1 MALLCAAMMAAASLG
16 VVAPAQAAFR
26 FDRTDVSLSLGTN
39 QRLTDVAVG
48 DLDGANGPDIVVS
61 ARGDNMVYV
70 LRNQGDGTFA
80 EPVGYSACAPL
91 TGAPGQIVTG
101 QLNVA
106 QDERLDVA
114 VACGV
119 VTVLRG
125 NGEGALGAPVPTAL
139 ASSGSLAAGELTGGG
154 GPELLTGA
162 PTANAAADLLCFVVQ
177 PFELADIRCG
187 NPAPVEDPPLFASTM
202 EGPLT
207 GTQTPIAANF
217 SDPLGRR
224 YDEVVGVNPL
234 NTREVNVYGR
244 EPASNFTAWS
254 STMRATSAD
263 GAYFLDV
270 GDVEGDGDRDLLVG
284 HLQGGVLDV
293 FVWGRSGILPGAVPT
308 TTQTTGSATTDGKLA
323 ELDGDGALD
332 VVVAGLEGRLAV
344 HRGRGDGTFA
354 PREEVAVPAAAGA
367 ILAVADL
374 AGDRKPD
381 IVLGTSQGAAG
392 RSDQVTVLINGTPTA
407 PPAGTPVLRP
417 ARGITGLKTRFRVG
431 RRQKALRLA
440 RATNPS
446 AAATKQTL
454 TARGPGHRTRQV
466 VIGGGRT
473 TVPTGTRRTVV
484 LRLNRRGRRL
494 LRERRKMTA
503 RLVLVARGPTGL
515 RDTIRKRVRL
525 IAKPARR

>member
-16 VVAPAQAAFR
+16 VAAPAQAAFR
-26 FDRTDVSLSLGTN
+26 FDRTDVSLSAGTN
-39 QRLTDVAVG
+39 QRLSDVAVG

-70 LRNQGDGTFA
+70 VLNQGGGSFA
-80 EPVGYSACAPL
+80 GPVGYSACAPL

-106 QDERLDVA
+106 QDQQLDVA

-119 VTVLRG
+119 LTVLRG
-125 NGEGALGAPVPTAL
+125 NGAGGLGAPLPTAL
-139 ASSGSLAAGELTGGG
+139 ASGGSLAAGELTGGG

-187 NPAPVEDPPLFASTM
+187 NPAPVQDPPLFASTM
-202 EGPLT
+202 QGPLA

-217 SDPLGRR
+217 SDPLGLR

-263 GAYFLDV
+263 RAYFLDV

-293 FVWGRSGILPGAVPT
+293 FVWGGSGILPGAVPR
-308 TTQTTGSATTDGKLA
+308 TTQTIGSATTDGKLA
-323 ELDGDGALD
+323 DFDGDGALD

-354 PREEVAVPAAAGA
+354 PRQDVG
-367 ILAVADL
+367 
-374 AGDRKPD
+374 G
-381 IVLGTSQGAAG
+381 AG
-392 RSDQVTVLINGTPTA
+392 RGGRDTGRHRPLWRPKAGHRPRHLQGLGGPVRPGDGLDQRDGHRATRGHA
-407 PPAGTPVLRP
+407 GPPAGQGHHRAQDEIPCESPSEGPAAREGDEPVS
-417 ARGITGLKTRFRVG
+417 
-431 RRQKALRLA
+431 RRDQTDAHRQA
-440 RATNPS
+440 SRA
-446 AAATKQTL
+446 
-454 TARGPGHRTRQV
+454 
-466 VIGGGRT
+466 
-473 TVPTGTRRTVV
+473 
-484 LRLNRRGRRL
+484 
-494 LRERRKMTA
+494 
-503 RLVLVARGPTGL
+503 
-515 RDTIRKRVRL
+515 
-525 IAKPARR
+525 

>member
-16 VVAPAQAAFR
+16 VAAPAQAAFR
-26 FDRTDVSLSLGTN
+26 FDRTDMSLSIGTN
-39 QRLTDVAVG
+39 QRLTDVSAA

-70 LRNQGDGTFA
+70 LLNQGGGTFA
-80 EPVGYSACAPL
+80 GPVGYSACAPS
-91 TGAPGQIVTG
+91 TGAAGQIVTG
-101 QLNVA
+101 QLNVT
-106 QDERLDVA
+106 QDQRLDVA

-119 VTVLRG
+119 LTVLHG
-125 NGEGALGAPVPTAL
+125 NGAGALGAPVPTAL
-139 ASSGSLAAGELTGGG
+139 ASSGSLAVGELTGGG

-162 PTANAAADLLCFVVQ
+162 PTADAAADLLCFVVQ

-187 NPAPVEDPPLFASTM
+187 NPAPVEDPPLLASTVQ
-202 EGPLT
+202 GPLA

-234 NTREVNVYGR
+234 NTREVSVYGR
-244 EPASNFTAWS
+244 EPVSNFTSWS

-263 GAYFLDV
+263 RAYFLDV
-270 GDVEGDGDRDLLVG
+270 GDVESDGDRDLLVG

-293 FVWGRSGILPGAVPT
+293 FVWGGSGILPGAVPR
-308 TTQTTGSATTDGKLA
+308 TTQTIGSATTDGKLA
-323 ELDGDGALD
+323 DFDGDGALD
-332 VVVAGLEGRLAV
+332 VVVAGLQGRLAV

-354 PREEVAVPAAAGA
+354 PGQDVAVPAAAGA

-374 AGDRKPD
+374 SGDRQPD
-381 IVLGTSQGAAG
+381 IVLGTSQGSAG
-392 RSDQVTVLINGTPTA
+392 RSDQVSVLINGTPTA

-417 ARGITGLKTRFRVG
+417 ARGITGLKTRFRVS

-440 RATNPS
+440 KATNPS
-446 AAATKQTL
+446 AAATKQAL
-454 TARGPGHRTRQV
+454 TARRPGHGTRRV
-466 VIGGGRT
+466 VIGSGRT
-473 TVPTGTRRTVV
+473 TVATGMRRTVV

-494 LRERRKMTA
+494 LRDRRKMTA
-503 RLVLVARGPTGL
+503 RLVLVAHGPTGL
-515 RDTIRKRVRL
+515 RDTIKKRVRL
-525 IAKPARR
+525 TAKPSRR